1 MTSLRRAHLFS
12 ILLGV
17 FVVVFDQA
25 TKWSILAFMERGTA
39 IRVCRYLNIVL
50 TYNLGTSFGL
60 LTPGTEAQKCMIIAL
75 SIMCVIF
82 LSYVFCKLATIIE
95 KVFCSLL
102 IGGAIGNIIDR
113 FVHGG
118 VVDFIDVH
126 YEAWH
131 WPAFNIADSF
141 ITTSAAMLVIVSL
154 MRNPRPPR

>member
-1 MTSLRRAHLFS
+1 MTNLRRAHLFS
-12 ILLGV
+12 ILLGT

-25 TKWSILAFMERGTA
+25 TKWSVLAFVERGTV
-39 IRVCRYLNIVL
+39 IRVCKYANIVL

-60 LTPGTEAQKCMIIAL
+60 LAPGTEVQKCMIIML
-75 SIMCVIF
+75 SIILVIF
-82 LSYVFCKLATIIE
+82 LVYVFCKLASIIE

-118 VVDFIDVH
+118 VVDFIDIH
-126 YEAWH
+126 YEDWH

-141 ITTSAAMLVIVSL
+141 ITTSVVLLVIVSL
-154 MRNPRPPR
+154 TRKPRPPH

>member
-12 ILLGV
+12 ILLGI

-25 TKWSILAFMERGTA
+25 TKWSVLAFLERGTV
-39 IRVCRYLNIVL
+39 ISVCKYANIVL

-60 LTPGTEAQKCMIIAL
+60 LTPGTEVQRCMIIAV
-75 SIMCVIF
+75 SIILVAF
-82 LSYVFCKLATIIE
+82 LVYVFCKLPTIIE

-126 YEAWH
+126 YEDWH

-141 ITTSAAMLVIVSL
+141 ITTSAVMLLIVSL
-154 MRNPRPPR
+154 IRNPRSLR